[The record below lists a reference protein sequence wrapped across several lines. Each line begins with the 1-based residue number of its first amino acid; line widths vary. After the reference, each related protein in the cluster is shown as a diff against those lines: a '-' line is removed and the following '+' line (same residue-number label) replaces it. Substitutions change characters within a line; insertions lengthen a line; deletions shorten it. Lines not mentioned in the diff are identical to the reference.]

1 MQTIPIV
8 AALDQKQALCLWL
21 VISCSALMFWMSRIL
36 QNERAARKSDACKML
51 EDHRAVSKMNAEPG
65 QQTARAVAGLGFY
78 SHDYRRQKPVAGEGQ
93 PATPARCAAA
103 AERRLAAAL
112 R

>member
-1 MQTIPIV
+1 M
-8 AALDQKQALCLWL
+8 LWL
-21 VISCSALMFWMSRIL
+21 VISALVFWMIL
-36 QNERAARKSDACKML
+36 QNDRAARCRNASKIL
-51 EDHRAVSKMNAEPG
+51 EDAASKMNASKMNAEPG
-65 QQTARAVAGLGFY
+65 QQTARAVAGFS
-78 SHDYRRQKPVAGEGQ
+78 SHDYRRQKPVAGEGA